1 MIFISRRFIRYFD
14 WISFFLVMS
23 IAIFGITFVYSATY
37 QQNSSNLSI
46 FFTKQLFGLLSGIG
60 IYFFCSMLDYR
71 TVCRIGFFLYFA
83 SIGILIATMIKGS
96 IGMGA
101 QRWIDL
107 GLFKFQPS
115 ELSKIFFPMFI
126 TYYFLQDAQ
135 NTQPFQKDY
144 IIPLSIM
151 LTSALLIIKQP
162 DLGTGLIILFSG
174 AVMLWF
180 IGLSNKFF
188 ICTGLILIITLPIS
202 WQCLKTYQKKRV
214 LVFLGYGDNHKERYQ
229 IEQSK
234 IAVGS
239 GGVLGKGFLQG
250 TQNKLSFLPES
261 RTDFIF
267 SVICEE
273 TGLVGA
279 TLLILLYLFL
289 FLRIFLM
296 IASLQSFYPQLLCL
310 GLIMHIIF
318 STIVNIGMVLDL
330 LPVVGIPLPFASY
343 GITHLWIGFASI
355 GSINSITCQRYVH
368 DL

>member
-1 MIFISRRFIRYFD
+1 MIFISKRFIRYFD
-14 WISFFLVMS
+14 WISFFLVLIIS
-23 IAIFGITFVYSATY
+23 IIGITFVYSATFKHAAVDI
-37 QQNSSNLSI
+37 SI
-46 FFTKQLFGLLSGIG
+46 FFKKQLFGLISGIC

-83 SIGILIATMIKGS
+83 SIVVLIFTMLKGS

-101 QRWIDL
+101 QRWINV

-115 ELSKIFFPMFI
+115 ELSKLFFPMFI
-126 TYYFLQDAQ
+126 TYYFLND
-135 NTQPFQKDY
+135 NEVTQPPQSAFIK
-144 IIPLSIM
+144 PLCIM
-151 LTSALLIIKQP
+151 MVSALLIIKQP

-174 AVMLWF
+174 SIMLWY
-180 IGLSNKFF
+180 IGLSKNFF
-188 ICTGLILIITLPIS
+188 LTVGIIMLITTPIS
-202 WQCLKTYQKKRV
+202 WQLLKTYQKKRV

-239 GGVLGKGFLQG
+239 GGFWGKGFLQG

-273 TGLVGA
+273 MGLAGA
-279 TLLILLYLFL
+279 TFLLFLYFLL
-289 FLRIFLM
+289 FLRLFLM
-296 IASLQSFYPQLLCL
+296 ISNLSTFYPQLLCL
-310 GLIMHIIF
+310 GLIMHVVF
-318 STIVNIGMVLDL
+318 STIINIGMVLDL

-343 GITHLWIGFASI
+343 GITHLWIGFASL
-355 GSINSITCQRYVH
+355 GCINSITCQRYVH

>member
-1 MIFISRRFIRYFD
+1 MLFISRRFIRYFD
-14 WISFFLVMS
+14 WVSFFLVLA
-23 IAIFGITFVYSATY
+23 IAMIGIAFVYSATY
-37 QQNSSNLSI
+37 RHCADTSI
-46 FFTKQLFGLLSGIG
+46 FFKKQLFGLITGIL

-71 TVCRIGFFLYFA
+71 TVCRVGYFLYFF
-83 SIGILIATMIKGS
+83 SIGILIFTMLKGS

-126 TYYFLQDAQ
+126 TYYFLNDDKITLPPQEAFI
-135 NTQPFQKDY
+135 TPFC
-144 IIPLSIM
+144 IM
-151 LTSALLIIKQP
+151 LVSAILILKQP
-162 DLGTGLIILFSG
+162 DLGTSLIILFSG
-174 AVMLWF
+174 VVMFWF

-188 ICTGLILIITLPIS
+188 ITMGIIMLISAPIS
-202 WQCLKTYQKKRV
+202 WEFLKPYQKKRV
-214 LVFLGYGDNHKERYQ
+214 LVFLGYGEMQKERYQ

-239 GGVLGKGFLQG
+239 GGFFGKGFLKG

-273 TGLVGA
+273 IGLAGA
-279 TLLILLYLFL
+279 TFLILLFLLLFARL
-289 FLRIFLM
+289 FLM
-296 IASLQSFYPQLLCL
+296 INSISTFYPQLLCL

-318 STIVNIGMVLDL
+318 STIINICMVLDL
-330 LPVVGIPLPFASY
+330 LPVVGIPLPFVSY
-343 GITHLWIGFASI
+343 GITHLWIGFASL
-355 GSINSITCQRYVH
+355 GCINSITSQRYVH